1 MILLSL
7 ADNLS
12 IWGVEWRSLIV
23 NLRLSFHTCIAWHH
37 KVKDTMKFSL
47 FLCLLFL
54 QKFLHLKGKLLLPL
68 FFSLLIV
75 VLVALFQIRDLV
87 SPLESSYIY
96 LWYVFWTFWRNRL
109 LHFVVILQKVIV
121 WRFCQQIWVSITL
134 HLIHI
139 DKAAVLTAFEQ
150 NFSLL
155 LWSHNRVLVRRQV
168 TVFFVIKLVE
178 ELCLSWL
185 WAALTFLW

>member
-1 MILLSL
+1 MVLLSL
-7 ADNLS
+7 ADNFS
-12 IWGVEWRSLIV
+12 IWGVEWRSLV
-23 NLRLSFHTCIAWHH
+23 VKLRLSFHTCITWHH
-37 KVKDTMKFSL
+37 KVKDSMESCL

-54 QKFLHLKGKLLLPL
+54 QKFLHLKRKLLLPL

-87 SPLESSYIY
+87 SSLKPSYIN
-96 LWYVFWTFWRNRL
+96 LWYMFWGLWRNGL
-109 LHFVVILQKVIV
+109 LHFVVILQEVIV

-139 DKAAVLTAFEQ
+139 NKAVVLAAFRQ
-150 NFSLL
+150 NFPLL
-155 LWSHNRVLVRRQV
+155 LWGQNRVLVRGQV

-178 ELCLSWL
+178 ELCLSGFWS
-185 WAALTFLW
+185 ALTFLW